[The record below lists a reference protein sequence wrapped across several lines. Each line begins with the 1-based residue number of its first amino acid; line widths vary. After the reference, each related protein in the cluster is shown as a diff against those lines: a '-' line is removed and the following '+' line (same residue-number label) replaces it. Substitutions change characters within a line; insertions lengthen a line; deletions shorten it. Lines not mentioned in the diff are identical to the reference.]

1 MLPTRLPDRLELISL
16 RDNIISFSR
25 LNANPVR
32 YHHWHQCLEVL
43 YVEEGY
49 GVVIADNRH
58 YTMRPGRIFV
68 FPPFT
73 LHKIMVEERAAT
85 IYRRTIIHV
94 DQHAVLPALDA
105 FPHHKQKLL
114 RLSARGSEAFVAD
127 LTDLHPWMT
136 TLFTHYGALAD
147 GDELDKENAA
157 TLLLSLFSMIPTQE
171 TTIREDEYRLS
182 RQVMLWV
189 EENYMKKI
197 SLEKLA
203 ADLNK
208 SRCYLSRRF
217 HAETGEKI
225 NEYVS
230 TYRLRKACELLL
242 RSEMSIHEIGAHVG
256 FADATYFI
264 TSFKKGIGK
273 TPLQYRKNKS
283 SALAPPAVPSRALH
297 IG

>member
-1 MLPTRLPDRLELISL
+1 MHPTSLADKLELISL
-16 RDNIISFSR
+16 RDSIISFSR

-94 DQHAVLPALDA
+94 DQNAILKTLDA
-105 FPHHKQKLL
+105 FPHQKQKLL
-114 RLSARGSEAFVAD
+114 QLSARGSEAFVAD
-127 LTDLHPWMT
+127 LAELHLWVN
-136 TLFTHYGALAD
+136 TLFTHYSGLAE
-147 GDELDKENAA
+147 GHELDQENAA
-157 TLLLSLFSMIPTQE
+157 TLLLSLFSMIPAQE
-171 TTIREDEYRLS
+171 RSIREDEYRLS

-189 EENYMKKI
+189 EENYMNKV
-197 SLEKLA
+197 SLETLS
-203 ADLNK
+203 ADLQK
-208 SRCYLSRRF
+208 SMSYLSRRF

-225 NEYVS
+225 IDYVT

-242 RSEMSIHEIGAHVG
+242 RSDLSIQEIGSKVG

-273 TPLQYRKNKS
+273 TPLQYRKN
-283 SALAPPAVPSRALH
+283 SARDPAV
-297 IG
+297 